1 MAEYFGDLL
10 PRVLSRRTVLK
21 TALFG
26 AAGLTLATLTK
37 GCATAPALGFPTIYP
52 NTDDKITLPEGF
64 EHGVVIRWG
73 DALDGGENLNWN
85 RIHQTVTAA
94 DVQRQQQCFGY
105 NCDFVGYQT
114 TPDGKHLLVVNHEYT
129 NPELMFQT
137 VGDRPNQWQAALQ
150 REAHGL
156 SIVEIAKN
164 ANGGWQYVKA
174 SPYNRRITGSTPC
187 EISGPAKGHAL
198 LKTAADPTG
207 TRVNGTLNNCAAG
220 KTPWGTV
227 LTCEENFHSYF
238 GGSDSNLTGM
248 VKELH
253 KRYDIPNERADRY
266 GFYLYEDR
274 FNIAKE
280 PQEAFRFGWVVE
292 VDPLSPDRAPI
303 KRTAL
308 GRFRHEAAT
317 TVIAPDGRVVVY
329 MGDDERFEYAYKFI
343 TKGKYQAND
352 RAANLNLL
360 DEGELYVAR
369 FNDDLTGEWRAI
381 ARVEGST
388 ISPNPNLPTA
398 FQQDPAL
405 CFIYTRAAADA
416 LGATKM
422 DRPEDF
428 EWNPVTKSVW
438 LALTY
443 NEKRKAKATDGANP
457 RPENVMGHV
466 IEMIEQGNNPTALQ
480 FQWRLPLLC
489 GDPSAPE
496 KNRQLVLYGEPT
508 NAEVPPISA
517 PDNLTFDRAGN
528 VWIAT
533 DGNGGSTRLGKNDGV
548 YVLNPQRRE
557 LKMFL
562 SGVPGCEI
570 CGPEFSSDYQ
580 TFFCAI
586 QHPGEGAKST
596 ADLSTRWPYGEEV
609 VVPRPAVI
617 AVWRSDGREVS
628 A

>member
-1 MAEYFGDLL
+1 MGEYFGDLL
-10 PRVLSRRTVLK
+10 SRALSRRAVLK

-26 AAGLTLATLTK
+26 AAGLTLATLPK
-37 GCATAPALGFPTIYP
+37 VGAAATSLEFSTIYP
-52 NTDDKITLPEGF
+52 NTDDKITLPAGF
-64 EHGVVIRWG
+64 DHGVVIRWG

-85 RIHQTVTAA
+85 RIHQTVTEA
-94 DVQRQQQCFGY
+94 DVRRQRYCFGY
-105 NCDFVGYQT
+105 NCDFVGYQR
-114 TPDGKHLLVVNHEYT
+114 TPNGKHLLVVNHEYT
-129 NPELMFQT
+129 NPELMFER
-137 VGDRPNQWQAALQ
+137 VGDRPSQWQAALQ

-156 SIVEIAKN
+156 SIVEISQN
-164 ANGGWQYVKA
+164 ANGGWRYVKA
-174 SPYNRRITGSTPC
+174 SPQNYRITGSTPC
-187 EISGPAKGHAL
+187 EISGPAKGHPL

-207 TRVNGTLNNCAAG
+207 RRVNGTLNNCAAG

-238 GGSDSNLTGM
+238 GGSDRNLTER
-248 VKELH
+248 VKTLH
-253 KRYDIPNERADRY
+253 GRYGLPSQRADRY
-266 GFYLYEDR
+266 GFYFYEDR
-274 FNIAKE
+274 FNLEKE
-280 PQEAFRFGWVVE
+280 PNEAFRFGWVVE
-292 VDPLSPDRAPI
+292 VDPLNPNGLPI

-343 TKGKYQAND
+343 TKGKYRANN

-360 DEGELYVAR
+360 DEGDLYVAR
-369 FNDDLTGEWRAI
+369 FNDDLTGEWRLI
-381 ARVEGST
+381 ARVSDNK
-388 ISPNPNLPTA
+388 IMPNPSLPDI
-398 FQQDPAL
+398 FQKDPAL
-405 CFIYTRAAADA
+405 CFINTRGAADA

-443 NEKRKAKATDGANP
+443 NEKRKDSDRANP

-466 IEMIEQGNNPTALQ
+466 IEIVEQGNNPAALQ
-480 FQWRLPLLC
+480 FRWTLPLLC
-489 GDPSAPE
+489 GDPTAPE
-496 KNRQLVLYGEPT
+496 KGRQLVLYGRPT
-508 NAEVPPISA
+508 NAKVPAISA
-517 PDNLTFDRAGN
+517 PDNFAFDRAGN

-533 DGNGGSTRLGKNDGV
+533 DGNEASSRLGKNDGI
-548 YVLNPQRRE
+548 YVLSPGRRE

-562 SGVPGCEI
+562 SAVPGCEV
-570 CGPEFSSDYQ
+570 CGPEFSSDYK

-596 ADLSTRWPYGEEV
+596 ADLPTRWPYGDQV
-609 VVPRPAVI
+609 VVPRPSVI
-617 AVWRSDGREVS
+617 AVWRQDGREVS